1 MKNDWIAVA
10 CTTVPDTNECLS
22 QILMN
27 VSVAEEYSHLPSLLV
42 RGPGLRRESADARK

>member
-22 QILMN
+22 GRRVLTLAKPTCKRARFEER
-27 VSVAEEYSHLPSLLV
+27 VS
-42 RGPGLRRESADARK
+42 